1 MRRKLREHEIE
12 KLIRETGGSNA
23 YWTIIEKSRK
33 ILKPTERPEEKK

>member
-1 MRRKLREHEIE
+1 MRRKIRDHEIE

-33 ILKPTERPEEKK
+33 ILKTTDSSEPEK